1 MITLPPYMKSFLLVS
16 LGVVIGIIGIGWL
29 VDNGLIVPR
38 KSVRRQPQL
47 SVKRLNA
54 IHYIEL
60 LNNTRWGTFV
70 EANDTLYI
78 EGDLMIFDTV
88 NLVYRKVAT
97 VTIHPIK

>member
-16 LGVVIGIIGIGWL
+16 LGVEIGIIGIGLL
-29 VDNGLIVPR
+29 VDHGLIVPR
-38 KSVRRQPQL
+38 MSVSHQPQL
-47 SVKRLNA
+47 SEKRLNA
-54 IHYIEL
+54 IHCVEL

-70 EANDTLYI
+70 EASDTLYI

-97 VTIHPIK
+97 ATIHPVK